1 MFHKIAKYYGNKKQF
16 VLAASSL
23 ERAELCQHPRRRDWS
38 VSVTKAEVT
47 YHIYKDYKNICLF
60 II

>member
-38 VSVTKAEVT
+38 VSVTKAEV
-47 YHIYKDYKNICLF
+47 IYDI
-60 II
+60 